1 MTHSD
6 LIAIYREIAK
16 NYPGGVLVSDKTGKI
31 IHTNQSDTLVLP
43 HDQMVGQTL
52 ADLVKTGV
60 YSTSTI
66 LKCLETKQQEIAY
79 LKRKNKPGAVTVSV
93 PVLDSAGEIQHVIA
107 YTLKKE
113 VVYELTQNYE
123 NEANRTRQV
132 LKYLSD
138 SQNESMTF
146 ADPKMIETVQYAKQI
161 AVTDSTV
168 LLTGESGVGKDVIA
182 RFIHMNSRRNGQ
194 VFIPVN
200 CAAIPP
206 DLLESEFFGYVKGAF
221 TGARTSGKAGLFELA
236 ENGTL
241 FLDEIGEL
249 PLALQSKL
257 LRTLDSGEVMR
268 IGSEKII
275 KTNVRVVTATNRDLY
290 QMVLEGRFRQDLYY
304 RINVI
309 PISIPPLRQ
318 RKADI
323 VALAQAFL
331 DQLNQK
337 YNTQKFFSSYAL
349 ESLQEYHWPGNVRE
363 VKNVVERIYVA
374 SPSQVLNILFP
385 LSINEAPSKGSNT
398 RFSADN
404 CAYEG
409 LSLKK
414 ATKQLEASMVQAALE
429 RNDGNVSRAAQELGI
444 TRACLYKK
452 LENIRH
458 MADGN

>member
-6 LIAIYREIAK
+6 LFAIYREIAK

-337 YNTQKFFSSYAL
+337 YNTQKFFSSDAL

-385 LSINEAPSKGSNT
+385 LSINVSAHNFRKKRAFFVKGAT
-398 RFSADN
+398 V
-404 CAYEG
+404 
-409 LSLKK
+409 
-414 ATKQLEASMVQAALE
+414 ATKCI
-429 RNDGNVSRAAQELGI
+429 NKSRTILKRSSGSSLLVLA
-444 TRACLYKK
+444 
-452 LENIRH
+452 
-458 MADGN
+458 